1 MKEQVPLSENA
12 FVAILMG
19 GIAMLLVVGFVVQ
32 QRRAKKLAEAEVLEL
47 PLGPSGTGMFKAI
60 GAILA
65 VMVVS
70 SLALV
75 LAMIQA
81 KQAGFQQWPLV
92 LAGGIIVIGAMVVL
106 VSLRITRIF
115 SQGSVRLANDVLEI
129 HAPEERYQ
137 RRAFKL
143 LPGVQVRFW
152 AMRQTVGCDIDDSD
166 GGVTFNFQG
175 LTIADFKM
183 GPQAMPG
190 IRGAGFSLDRAAGR
204 ELFRRISRRVQGG

>member
-1 MKEQVPLSENA
+1 
-12 FVAILMG
+12 MG

-32 QRRAKKLAEAEVLEL
+32 QRRAKKLAEVEVLEL

-60 GAILA
+60 GSILA

-70 SLALV
+70 SFALV

-115 SQGSVRLANDVLEI
+115 SQGSVRLAQWALGGY
-129 HAPEERYQ
+129 APGGG
-137 RRAFKL
+137 
-143 LPGVQVRFW
+143 LP
-152 AMRQTVGCDIDDSD
+152 
-166 GGVTFNFQG
+166 
-175 LTIADFKM
+175 
-183 GPQAMPG
+183 P
-190 IRGAGFSLDRAAGR
+190 
-204 ELFRRISRRVQGG
+204 